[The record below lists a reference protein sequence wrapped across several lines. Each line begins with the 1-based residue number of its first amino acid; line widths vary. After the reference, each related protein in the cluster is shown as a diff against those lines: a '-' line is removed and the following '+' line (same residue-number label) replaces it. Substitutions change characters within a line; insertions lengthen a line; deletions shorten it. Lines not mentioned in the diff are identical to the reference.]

1 MIVPKQGYKRQYA
14 FGGTGI
20 FDTIGN
26 IIKGI
31 VTSQAAKDLTKTALD
46 ASKNIVKTTASDVGN
61 RLVKKVLTLSQTS
74 PGFHVSAVKVF
85 VNTVGK
91 GEIAR
96 KEQFIL
102 FPQFS
107 NLSENVLPFSSN
119 LKLWSADSFEF
130 GRV

>member
-1 MIVPKQGYKRQYA
+1 MIVPKQGYKRKYA

-61 RLVKKVLTLSQTS
+61 RLVKKALTPKSKNIISKHTQALN
-74 PGFHVSAVKVF
+74 PNDAVKINELV
-85 VNTVGK
+85 K
-91 GEIAR
+91 
-96 KEQFIL
+96 
-102 FPQFS
+102 
-107 NLSENVLPFSSN
+107 
-119 LKLWSADSFEF
+119 KLNS
-130 GRV
+130 GMGIKKI

>member
-1 MIVPKQGYKRQYA
+1 MIVPKQGYKRKYA

-61 RLVKKVLTLSQTS
+61 RLVKKVLTPKSKSIINKHTKALN
-74 PGFHVSAVKVF
+74 PNDAAKINELVKML
-85 VNTVGK
+85 NSGMGIK
-91 GEIAR
+91 KI
-96 KEQFIL
+96 
-102 FPQFS
+102 
-107 NLSENVLPFSSN
+107 
-119 LKLWSADSFEF
+119 
-130 GRV
+130 

>member
-61 RLVKKVLTLSQTS
+61 RLVKKVLTPKSKSIINRNTKALN
-74 PGFHVSAVKVF
+74 PNDAVKINELVKML
-85 VNTVGK
+85 NK
-91 GEIAR
+91 GMGI
-96 KEQFIL
+96 KKI
-102 FPQFS
+102 
-107 NLSENVLPFSSN
+107 
-119 LKLWSADSFEF
+119 
-130 GRV
+130 